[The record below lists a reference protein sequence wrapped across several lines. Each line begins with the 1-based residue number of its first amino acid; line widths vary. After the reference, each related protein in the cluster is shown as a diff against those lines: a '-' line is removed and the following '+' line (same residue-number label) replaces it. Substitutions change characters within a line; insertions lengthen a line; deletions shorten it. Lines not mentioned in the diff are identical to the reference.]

1 MSDQSDENA
10 RLREVIERIAARM
23 AGETERGEVRP
34 GDDESRLGAFGIAV
48 QTADGALLHAG
59 DHAERFPIQS
69 ISKVFALTIAL
80 ERAGEDLWRRVGREP
95 SGDPY
100 NSIIDLERHEGIP
113 RNPFINAGAL
123 VVADVLLAHEDA
135 GEAVPEPVRA
145 RIAQLLGIDDRA
157 KWPPCEPD
165 ILDSVETGH
174 VNRALAHLTRSYG
187 NLEHEIDRVMEVYVH
202 QCAVALNCTEL
213 ARAGRYLMAERI
225 GAETDSTKTDNAEDV
240 RLARRINALMLT
252 CGQYDG
258 SGEFAYRVGLPAKSG
273 VSGGILAIV
282 PNRASIA
289 VWSPGLDA
297 SGNSLLGT
305 DALACLAEEMDWS
318 VFGASGLPDEKL

>member
-1 MSDQSDENA
+1 MTGKGDDTK
-10 RLREVIERIAARM
+10 RLQRVLDDIAARM
-23 AGETERGEVRP
+23 ADAEERGAVRA
-34 GDDESRLGAFGIAV
+34 GDDDSRLGCFGIAV
-48 QTADGALLHAG
+48 QTADGTLVRAG

-80 ERAGEDLWRRVGREP
+80 EHAGEDLWRRVGREP

-100 NSIIDLERHEGIP
+100 NSIVDLERHEGMP

-123 VVADVLLAHEDA
+123 VVADVILAHEGNDA
-135 GEAVPEPVRA
+135 EVPEPVRA
-145 RIAQLLGIDDRA
+145 RIAQSLGIADRKA
-157 KWPPCEPD
+157 WPN
-165 ILDSVETGH
+165 LDPEVLASIETGH
-174 VNRALAHLTRSYG
+174 VNRALAHLTRSYD
-187 NLEHEIDRVMEVYVH
+187 NLEHAIDRVMAVYVH
-202 QCAVALNCTEL
+202 QCAVRLNCAEL
-213 ARAGRYLMAERI
+213 ARAGSYLMLERV
-225 GAETDSTKTDNAEDV
+225 GEEKGSARDV

-289 VWSPGLDA
+289 VWSPGLDR